1 MSLHCPS
8 CGSSQVSTYL
18 TAMRIAA
25 FIGMLGGALRGAGTI
40 LLTGPAV
47 TSSDLAKPPNV
58 NLNALSSAILSG
70 LVGAAGGCA
79 MGAQLGK
86 TRPSCAGPQ
95 PLPELRSPLQSAGL
109 ILLPFS
115 LIHL

>member
-8 CGSSQVSTYL
+8 CGSPQVSTHL

-40 LLTGPAV
+40 RLTGPAV

-79 MGAQLGK
+79 MGAQLGEK
-86 TRPSCAGPQ
+86 LDRHVLAHNLCLNCGHRFNQ
-95 PLPELRSPLQSAGL
+95 PV
-109 ILLPFS
+109 
-115 LIHL
+115 

>member
-8 CGSSQVSTYL
+8 CGSPQISTRL

-40 LLTGPAV
+40 LLTGPTV
-47 TSSDLAKPPNV
+47 SDSSLSKPPNV
-58 NLNALSSAILSG
+58 NLNALSSVILTS

-79 MGAQLGK
+79 MGAQLGEK
-86 TRPSCAGPQ
+86 LDRHVLANNFCLNCSHRFNV
-95 PLPELRSPLQSAGL
+95 LV
-109 ILLPFS
+109 
-115 LIHL
+115 

>member
-8 CGSSQVSTYL
+8 CGSSQVSTHL

-40 LLTGPAV
+40 LLTGTAIV
-47 TSSDLAKPPNV
+47 SSDLAKPPNA

-70 LVGAAGGCA
+70 LVGAASGCA
-79 MGAQLGK
+79 MGAQLGEK
-86 TRPSCAGPQ
+86 LDRHVLAHNLCLSCGHRFNQ
-95 PLPELRSPLQSAGL
+95 PV
-109 ILLPFS
+109 
-115 LIHL
+115 